1 MDRERRGI
9 DNIIYAVYIYNVY
22 IREWVMIGKF
32 EELTLLAL
40 MKAGPDAHA
49 AKVYAAMEEKLKV
62 LPKFAALYITLD
74 RMTKKKLVKERQSSA
89 SEGRPKRLFTISGE
103 GRRALD
109 ESVNASRSLLEGIP
123 GLPGMGRR
131 HG

>member
-1 MDRERRGI
+1 
-9 DNIIYAVYIYNVY
+9 
-22 IREWVMIGKF
+22 MIGKF

-49 AKVYAAMEEKLKV
+49 AKVYAAMEEKLDKV
-62 LPKFAALYITLD
+62 PNFAALYTALD
-74 RMTKKKLVKERQSSA
+74 RMAKKKLVKERQSDA
-89 SEGRPKRLFTISGE
+89 GEGRPKRLFTITGE

-109 ESVNASRSLLEGIP
+109 EAVNASRKLLEDLP
-123 GLPGMGRR
+123 GLIGAVRR